1 MNNMAT
7 IQSNPSYELKLLTK
21 KEIVDGEE
29 QFHYETRKLD
39 FVPLIVTRNA
49 LIVKKEIEELAKKD
63 VVDELEIFDKQVA
76 FIADVFKVSNEDIY
90 NGLDA
95 STGSLKIK
103 QLFEKILGTEEIEKD
118 EEKKMVKLAKLMK

>member
-1 MNNMAT
+1 MAT
-7 IQSNPSYELKLLTK
+7 IQSTPSYELKLLTK

-76 FIADVFKVSNEDIY
+76 FVADVFKVATDDIY

-95 STGSLKIK
+95 STGSLTIK
-103 QLFEKILGTEEIEKD
+103 RLFEKILGTEEIEKD
-118 EEKKMVKLAKLMK
+118 EEKKMAKLAKLMK

>member
-76 FIADVFKVSNEDIY
+76 FVADVFKVATDDIY

-95 STGSLKIK
+95 STGSLTIK
-103 QLFEKILGTEEIEKD
+103 RLFEKILGTEEIEKD
-118 EEKKMVKLAKLMK
+118 EEKKMAKLAKLMK

>member
-1 MNNMAT
+1 MAT

-76 FIADVFKVSNEDIY
+76 FVADVFKVATDDIY

-95 STGSLKIK
+95 STGSLTIK
-103 QLFEKILGTEEIEKD
+103 RLFEKILGTEEIEKD
-118 EEKKMVKLAKLMK
+118 EEKKMAKLAKLMK